1 MGEKQKGKIM
11 KHWKTKEEMGEG
23 FEYNEKE
30 HKEKKC
36 NALWDIKPEEK
47 NIMRTK
53 YLIRDVWKSKQL
65 KELKDFLDEKIEEKK
80 SDGYWFND

>member
-1 MGEKQKGKIM
+1 M

-30 HKEKKC
+30 HKENEY
-36 NALWDIKPEEK
+36 NALWDMKPEEK

-53 YLIRDVWKSKQL
+53 YLIRDCWTHAQL
-65 KELKDFLDEKIEEKK
+65 LELKKHIDEVIEEKG
-80 SDGYWFND
+80 SPPWCTY

>member
-1 MGEKQKGKIM
+1 M

-23 FEYNEKE
+23 FEYSEKE
-30 HKEKKC
+30 HKENEY
-36 NALWDIKPEEK
+36 NALWDIKPEEE
-47 NIMRTK
+47 NIMRTL

>member
-1 MGEKQKGKIM
+1 M

-23 FEYNEKE
+23 FYRDKE
-30 HKEKKC
+30 DGSISLEH
-36 NALWDIKPEEK
+36 IKPEEE

>member
-1 MGEKQKGKIM
+1 MFKRKDIM

-23 FEYNEKE
+23 FEYNEKK
-30 HKEKKC
+30 HKEKKY